1 MSNEHC
7 PWCGAGVKKTTNRK
21 PWRGEW
27 KCGSVR
33 NGWKPYQ
40 MPQCRI
46 VELENTVERLE
57 AEIESLQGLLKDAL
71 AEPKNHEIAKLRADL
86 AIWQDNSAELEEC
99 VTILKDTMTEMYEH
113 CETCRGERDKTR
125 RCARCQTI
133 LTLTAL
139 PPNGGVAMTQL
150 RIPDIRTPC
159 ARATDPVTSHMAA
172 EHMTKSG
179 ARGMQQYHVLR
190 AIEQYRGHT
199 AHELAEMALLD
210 YYAIMRRVGELEV
223 AGRIKRGEKRRCTVS
238 GRTVLTWWPT
248 K

>member
-33 NGWKPYQ
+33 NGWQPYQ

-57 AEIESLQGLLKDAL
+57 VEVEQLK
-71 AEPKNHEIAKLRADL
+71 KDL
-86 AIWQDNSAELEEC
+86 SIWQDNSAELEEC
-99 VTILKDTMTEMYEH
+99 VKILKAAMTEMYNH
-113 CETCRGERDKTR
+113 CETCRGERDKAR

-190 AIEQYRGHT
+190 AVEQYRGHT

-223 AGRIKRGEKRRCTVS
+223 AGRIKRGEKRKCTVS
-238 GRTVLTWWPT
+238 GRMVLTWWPT